1 MGNCKVLLYF
11 FYEKKLRNAV
21 EQIKGEVKDE
31 TFSCSWTVALKRC
44 DRNVINVAVVR
55 IRYRVLTEC

>member
-1 MGNCKVLLYF
+1 M
-11 FYEKKLRNAV
+11 
-21 EQIKGEVKDE
+21 EQIKGEIKDE
-31 TFSCSWTVALKRC
+31 TFSCSWTVAVKRC

>member
-1 MGNCKVLLYF
+1 M
-11 FYEKKLRNAV
+11 
-21 EQIKGEVKDE
+21 EQIKDEIKDE
-31 TFSCSWTVALKRC
+31 SFFCSWTVAVKRR